1 MLTPDLWPP
10 YRYAHMRQYSWAV
23 TRTVIAQLRRTVT
36 GDSACPKSI
45 MVAQPA
51 TSSPGETDA
60 AMYSRHHDVNNNPAI
75 AAPTRRSHWSLRLLA
90 KLKLWQ
96 QRSRSRRQLAQLDP
110 RQLADTGISHAE
122 RQVELA
128 KPFWR

>member
-1 MLTPDLWPP
+1 
-10 YRYAHMRQYSWAV
+10 MRQYSWAV

-36 GDSACPKSI
+36 GDSACTKSI

-60 AMYSRHHDVNNNPAI
+60 AMPSHSLPHSSHIDVARPRPNRAQQ
-75 AAPTRRSHWSLRLLA
+75 LLA
-90 KLKLWQ
+90 LLHIWQ
-96 QRSRSRRQLAQLDP
+96 QRSRSRRQLAQLDA
-110 RQLADTGISHAE
+110 RLLADTGISEAE
-122 RQVELA
+122 RQVELS

>member
-1 MLTPDLWPP
+1 M
-10 YRYAHMRQYSWAV
+10 
-23 TRTVIAQLRRTVT
+23 QLRRTVT

-60 AMYSRHHDVNNNPAI
+60 AMP
-75 AAPTRRSHWSLRLLA
+75 SHSLPHSSHIDDARPRPDRAQQLLA
-90 KLKLWQ
+90 LLQTWQ
-96 QRSRSRRQLAQLDP
+96 QRHRSRQQLAQLDS
-110 RQLADTGISHAE
+110 RLLADTGISEVE
-122 RQVELA
+122 RQVELS

>member
-1 MLTPDLWPP
+1 
-10 YRYAHMRQYSWAV
+10 MRV
-23 TRTVIAQLRRTVT
+23 QLRRTVT

-60 AMYSRHHDVNNNPAI
+60 AMP
-75 AAPTRRSHWSLRLLA
+75 SHSLSHSSHIDTARPRPNRAQQLLA
-90 KLKLWQ
+90 LLHIWQ
-96 QRSRSRRQLAQLDP
+96 QRHRSRRHLAQLDP
-110 RQLADTGISHAE
+110 RLLADTGISAAE
-122 RQVELA
+122 RQVELS

>member
-1 MLTPDLWPP
+1 
-10 YRYAHMRQYSWAV
+10 MRQYSWAV

-60 AMYSRHHDVNNNPAI
+60 AMHSHSLPHSSHIDDSR
-75 AAPTRRSHWSLRLLA
+75 LRPNRVQQLLA
-90 KLKLWQ
+90 LLHIWQ
-96 QRSRSRRQLAQLDP
+96 QRSRSRRQLAQLDA
-110 RQLADTGISHAE
+110 RLLADTGISEVE
-122 RQVELA
+122 RQVELS

>member
-1 MLTPDLWPP
+1 M
-10 YRYAHMRQYSWAV
+10 QF
-23 TRTVIAQLRRTVT
+23 RRTVT

-60 AMYSRHHDVNNNPAI
+60 AMPSHSLPHSSHIDT
-75 AAPTRRSHWSLRLLA
+75 TRQCPCRIQQLLA
-90 KLKLWQ
+90 LLHIWQ
-96 QRSRSRRQLAQLDP
+96 QRSRSRRQLAQLDS
-110 RQLADTGISHAE
+110 RLLADTGISEAE
-122 RQVELA
+122 RQVELS